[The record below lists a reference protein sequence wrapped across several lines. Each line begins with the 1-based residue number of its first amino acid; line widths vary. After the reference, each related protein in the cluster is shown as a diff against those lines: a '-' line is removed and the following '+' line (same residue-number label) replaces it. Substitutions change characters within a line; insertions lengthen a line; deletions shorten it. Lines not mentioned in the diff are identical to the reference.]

1 MSLFVVFF
9 PLVVTIA
16 GTLVFMTKT
25 KGNPEL
31 LKKTLDLWDS
41 CFATGFQPAAEW
53 IMERSKTRQAAWYK
67 FIVGVNI
74 LIVGLMIIM
83 DLFISIPFIIIGFLY
98 FRCIRNNPGEDID
111 YALLLDGLKAER
123 EQGITIDVAYRY
135 FSTAK
140 RKFIIADTPGH
151 EQYTRNMATGA
162 STCDLAII
170 LIDARHGVQVQTRRH
185 AYIASLLG
193 IRHVVVAI
201 NKMDLIDYD
210 EARYNE
216 IVNDYMGF
224 ISKLY

>member
-111 YALLLDGLKAER
+111 YDDPTHMRYLLKAVE
-123 EQGITIDVAYRY
+123 ECFFWTVYSILYMLTSIMVGDPSGGFYGLFAAFMSAGTLSFCISDKPKKKEEEYVTETV
-135 FSTAK
+135 
-140 RKFIIADTPGH
+140 
-151 EQYTRNMATGA
+151 MA
-162 STCDLAII
+162 
-170 LIDARHGVQVQTRRH
+170 
-185 AYIASLLG
+185 
-193 IRHVVVAI
+193 
-201 NKMDLIDYD
+201 
-210 EARYNE
+210 
-216 IVNDYMGF
+216 
-224 ISKLY
+224 